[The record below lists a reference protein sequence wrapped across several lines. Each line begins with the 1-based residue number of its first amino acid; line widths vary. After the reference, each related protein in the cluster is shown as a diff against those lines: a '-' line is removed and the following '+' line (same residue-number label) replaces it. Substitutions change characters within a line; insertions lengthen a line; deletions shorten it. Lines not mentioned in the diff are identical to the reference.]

1 MMNLSLVALGGAL
14 GSAMRYLV
22 GLAAA
27 RLMGPAFPWGT
38 LAVNIAGS
46 LAMGILFAMLVR
58 RAAPPS
64 GFQLFLMTGMLG
76 GFTTFSAFSLET
88 ALLWERGET
97 LSAMLYVLAS
107 VSVSIA
113 ALAAGLALARAWM

>member
-1 MMNLSLVALGGAL
+1 
-14 GSAMRYLV
+14 MRYLV

-58 RAAPPS
+58 RAQPPS